1 MPDEHE
7 ICSLFEVDHVP
18 FVFPDAGHPLV
29 RAMASQKP
37 RHPPLHVLEEND
49 LEENKDDP
57 YENQLLHFKIALV
70 LLMVGSFNM
79 VHTF

>member
-7 ICSLFEVDHVP
+7 ICSLFVVDHVP
-18 FVFPDAGHPLV
+18 FVFPDAGHPLF

-49 LEENKDDP
+49 LEQNKDDP
-57 YENQLLHFKIALV
+57 YENQLLHFKVALV
-70 LLMVGSFNM
+70 LQLAGSFIM
-79 VHTF
+79 VHIF